1 MIQVTQ
7 SPLLQALGYAIINS
21 LWQFG
26 LLWLIYLFINCIV
39 KLSSHQKY
47 TAAIALQFS
56 GFAWFCGTLMFYYN
70 QCVYLA
76 NTGAVFADGFSGFG
90 QMPYSASIKD
100 KVFMVLMRT
109 EQFLPYLSVAYL
121 LLLVVLATKW
131 LNSYRYTRD
140 LRDSGIKKI
149 DVNHRLF
156 VDRLCHQ
163 LGIKRTVKVFLSELV
178 KSPLTIGFL
187 KPIILIPVA
196 SINYLS
202 ADQLEAVLLHELAHI
217 KRFDYLINLV
227 LSIVEVALFFNPFMQ
242 LLSRHI
248 KRERENSCDDWVLQ
262 YEYNAANYAKALLKL
277 ATFNTTANV
286 PSFAMN
292 AIDQNQTLLIRVK
305 RMIEKKDRSFNY
317 RNQLMA
323 LLLISG
329 VLSSVAWFSPAST
342 NTVAANA
349 VASTPQPLMVEPLVA
364 TVDNPLFNPAF
375 FLVTSKEDQL
385 KEALKLEMNFDREL
399 PPGNKASVHSVSVHR
414 PNNIKQVILPEA
426 PQLMLTDAQLKAENA
441 FAPLNNLQWK
451 LDTIHFKTDF
461 VNAFKNIGEEW
472 MIVDKELK
480 KVNNMISVNR
490 AALSQFSVNPDKVKK
505 EVERALSKLRTMP
518 SKKEQLKLLAIAEKA
533 SQMDEENRRRYEKI
547 YNEEEL
553 EAISELTQ
561 KQLEKVNY
569 VQGYGQAAAPHE
581 RVQGRTYVSETPAVV
596 YSTPLLEK
604 VHTYSYDYV
613 EKPGS
618 IKIAVTAS
626 GGTPAPVPASA
637 PVAQRKQKQ
646 GCKEVDIVAGKEAI
660 DVNLESTPPAQ
671 TIKISTRKKIIKII
685 KI

>member
-1 MIQVTQ
+1 MIQVSQ

-56 GFAWFCGTLMFYYN
+56 GFAWFCGTLIFYYN
-70 QCVYLA
+70 QCIYLA
-76 NTGAVFADGFSGFG
+76 NTGTVFANGFRGFG
-90 QMPYSASIKD
+90 QMPYSSSIKD
-100 KVFMVLMRT
+100 TVFMVLMRM

-131 LNSYRYTRD
+131 LKSYRYTRD
-140 LRDSGIKKI
+140 LGYSGIKKI

-217 KRFDYLINLV
+217 KRFDYLINLL

-242 LLSRHI
+242 LLSRHV

-262 YEYNAANYAKALLKL
+262 YEYNATNYAKALLKL
-277 ATFNTTANV
+277 ATFNTSATV
-286 PSFAMN
+286 SSFAMN

-329 VLSSVAWFSPAST
+329 VLSSVAWFSPAPDAESAT
-342 NTVAANA
+342 A
-349 VASTPQPLMVEPLVA
+349 VASNPQPVLVEPLVA
-364 TVDNPLFNPAF
+364 SVDNPFFNPAF

-385 KEALKLEMNFDREL
+385 QQALKLEMNFEEI
-399 PPGNKASVHSVSVHR
+399 PTHNKVPGHSVAVRRS
-414 PNNIKQVILPEA
+414 NSIKQVLLPEA
-426 PQLMLTDAQLKAENA
+426 PQLMLADAQTKSENA
-441 FAPLNNLQWK
+441 FASLNNLQWK
-451 LDTIHFKTDF
+451 FDTIHFKTDF
-461 VNAFKNIGEEW
+461 GNALKNLGEEW
-472 MIVDKELK
+472 MIADKELK
-480 KVNNMISVNR
+480 TVNNMISLNR
-490 AALSQFSVNPDKVKK
+490 AALSQFSVNADKIKN
-505 EVERALSKLRTMP
+505 EVERALWKLRILP
-518 SKKEQLKLLAIAEKA
+518 SKKDQQKLLAMAEKA

-547 YNEEEL
+547 YRDEEL
-553 EAISELTQ
+553 EAMRELTQ

-569 VQGYGQAAAPHE
+569 VQGYGQAAAPRE
-581 RVQGRTYVSETPAVV
+581 RVQGRTYISKTPAIV

-604 VHTYSYDYV
+604 THTYSYDYV

-618 IKIAVTAS
+618 INLTVTAA
-626 GGTPAPVPASA
+626 GGTPAPATA
-637 PVAQRKQKQ
+637 PSAQRKQKQ
-646 GCKEVDIVAGKEAI
+646 GCEELDLDAEKEAI
-660 DVNLESTPPAQ
+660 DINLESTPPVQ
-671 TIKISTRKKIIKII
+671 VIKISTRKKIIKII